1 MKIEPQHMEKT
12 QNNSCFVWFQ
22 VLQEI
27 ATTSLSQAQGKQTTH
42 QTHNYSHNQNQNKC
56 SKVILMQSLFGMTHL
71 TQVDAKQSK
80 AKTNAVKQS

>member
-1 MKIEPQHMEKT
+1 LNHSTWKKQHDI
-12 QNNSCFVWFQ
+12 CFVWFH
-22 VLQEI
+22 VIDEI

-71 TQVDAKQSK
+71 AQVDAKQSK
-80 AKTNAVKQS
+80 AKTNAAKQS